1 MARLLIIQ
9 GDGRVRQAGVDSWCS
24 EGIHRHFSPVA
35 LRLTGSSGAMD
46 GPSDGAATA
55 IAAVKPCAFGAP
67 LCGFG
72 A

>member
-1 MARLLIIQ
+1 MAFI
-9 GDGRVRQAGVDSWCS
+9 VTSA
-24 EGIHRHFSPVA
+24 PVE